1 MAGARGCFNCGGCAW
16 RFRVV
21 ARALCAD
28 ACTYSPPLLSSFSC
42 RLCCGADGDRVFFF
56 IHCYMSTARNQKC
69 YPTHSVCFVT
79 RVMSSSWTP
88 GCELPK
94 GGHTNLVNDLS
105 FPSDQMTIDRVNG
118 SRVSSC
124 APFVSYNCESRDFFE
139 AVSCL
144 AVSRSG
150 LLMVVRDDGIGGME
164 GHVSRDCTMEQKA
177 KSCYRCGREGHIV
190 RLCFL
195 IPPIRYPRYHDL
207 MVALP
212 AQLRI
217 TVA

>member
-28 ACTYSPPLLSSFSC
+28 ACTYSPPLHLLSLVVYVAVLTGTASFFSYIATC
-42 RLCCGADGDRVFFF
+42 RPRA
-56 IHCYMSTARNQKC
+56 IKKC
-69 YPTHSVCFVT
+69 YSTHSVCFVT

-105 FPSDQMTIDRVNG
+105 LPSDQMTIDCVNG

-124 APFVSYNCESRDFFE
+124 APLVSYNCESRDFLRLFH
-139 AVSCL
+139 AWPCRVQ
-144 AVSRSG
+144 
-150 LLMVVRDDGIGGME
+150 
-164 GHVSRDCTMEQKA
+164 DC
-177 KSCYRCGREGHIV
+177 
-190 RLCFL
+190 
-195 IPPIRYPRYHDL
+195 
-207 MVALP
+207 
-212 AQLRI
+212 
-217 TVA
+217 